1 MIYPIEGYVVQC
13 DLCGEKDV
21 FYENANYKNS
31 LEIDEEFNDWFN
43 ESDWVKKDGKVFCKD
58 CIEED

>member
-31 LEIDEEFNDWFN
+31 LEIDEEKRMERYF
-43 ESDWVKKDGKVFCKD
+43 VKIV
-58 CIEED
+58 